1 MSCAKCHQAPPVESD
16 TWCLGCISWEK
27 LGQELCSTWRLPGF
41 RALAADQCV
50 SAVRAVRGLRV
61 LGNSVE
67 SARASSAGGH
77 REREPTD
84 RDLRRPAHPER
95 SPRRGRPAATP
106 PSGHQ
111 GVATSTSARVKPE
124 LDEEYTYTSEED
136 LEEEDEEE
144 APAPAAAPKSAAS
157 DKAKD
162 AKDRSPL
169 KRKAPQERKKR
180 GKGDP
185 KRKKIRRGGRKHKR
199 LHRTLRDPHKPVH
212 RGLGAGFW
220 DSNRREE
227 DAKRSRSKS
236 Q

>member
-1 MSCAKCHQAPPVESD
+1 MNLLKQRRLLRCLGSRLMSCAKCHQAPPVESD

-124 LDEEYTYTSEED
+124 LDEEYTYTSGG
-136 LEEEDEEE
+136 
-144 APAPAAAPKSAAS
+144 PRGRGRG
-157 DKAKD
+157 
-162 AKDRSPL
+162 RSPCT
-169 KRKAPQERKKR
+169 RGGAQER
-180 GKGDP
+180 
-185 KRKKIRRGGRKHKR
+185 
-199 LHRTLRDPHKPVH
+199 
-212 RGLGAGFW
+212 GF
-220 DSNRREE
+220 
-227 DAKRSRSKS
+227 
-236 Q
+236 